1 MANTY
6 TQLFVHLVIV
16 VQDRQSILTKE
27 LKEILYPYI
36 SGIITNRKHKLYV
49 INGMHDH
56 IHILVS
62 LSPDD
67 SISDLVK
74 EIKRARL
81 NTKC

>member
-36 SGIITNRKHKLYV
+36 SGIQRTCCRQHLLHTLAASFEHMAIKK
-49 INGMHDH
+49 
-56 IHILVS
+56 
-62 LSPDD
+62 SPHHTRD
-67 SISDLVK
+67 
-74 EIKRARL
+74 IK
-81 NTKC
+81 